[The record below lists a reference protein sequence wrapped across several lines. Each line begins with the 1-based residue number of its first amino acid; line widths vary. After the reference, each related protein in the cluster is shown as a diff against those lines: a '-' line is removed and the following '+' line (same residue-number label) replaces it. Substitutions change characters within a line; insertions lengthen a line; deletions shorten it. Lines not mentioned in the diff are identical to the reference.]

1 MRDPLIFASTEAVQ
15 VSLFYLLLGRPS
27 ELTYLLYL
35 LITPLFF
42 VLCFIYVRDVRE
54 NLRGAFLNNWIWLLV
69 AVIIVF
75 VFAYIAD
82 RQPVSFIFSTAYY
95 PVLIEDLNFRYIFPV
110 YLGRRVGMGRAI
122 VIQSIVYTVF
132 YLSAVV
138 MQPGAYPGAYSVLF
152 VLDMFATG
160 IFYGGLYYLKR
171 NPYPA
176 ICAHLALYLM
186 IPFVP
191 ASGGWFPYVVVPM

>member
-1 MRDPLIFASTEAVQ
+1 MQ

-95 PVLIEDLNFRYIFPV
+95 PVLIEDL
-110 YLGRRVGMGRAI
+110 
-122 VIQSIVYTVF
+122 T
-132 YLSAVV
+132 
-138 MQPGAYPGAYSVLF
+138 SVTSFLC
-152 VLDMFATG
+152 T
-160 IFYGGLYYLKR
+160 
-171 NPYPA
+171 
-176 ICAHLALYLM
+176 
-186 IPFVP
+186 
-191 ASGGWFPYVVVPM
+191 